1 MKVEIVDFFP
11 TEAGAQSGVFYFNR
25 HKKMA
30 ILYRNG
36 NQEVYNAILPNV
48 GQPGSRFKDSDG
60 DGIPDIREASMYDLQ
75 DIGWTPS
82 SGSTFNKPTYTSVG
96 GVTINATQVA
106 ISSLD
111 NPLNVLFNGSSNTI
125 RINKALQDG
134 AIQRHDNT
142 WDTFV
147 QNQTID
153 IHNGDYLIYD
163 TFIDSDGDGTSD
175 SKDAFPNDPNEDT
188 DIDGDGVGANTD
200 VDDLDA
206 NRSSG
211 NDDDGD
217 GIDNE
222 FDNDPNDGPLGD
234 IDNDGIANNQDVFPA
249 DPTNTKYDQQLVWN
263 EMAGPLTTTGGP
275 YGLSASTDSGETISF
290 SIVSGP
296 GTVNGNI
303 LNPSSDGVIVV
314 QASAPGNTQYNP
326 ASVNKSFNIL
336 DASTDTDSDG
346 TPDLTDTD
354 DDNDGVPDTSD
365 NYPTNPNR
373 ASGNDNDGDGT
384 DDEFDDDDDNDGIL
398 DINDTFP
405 FNSNESADSDGDGI
419 GDNADTD
426 DDNDGIPDTQD
437 SDHPSNTNAP
447 DSDGDGII
455 DSYDSSDDRTASY
468 IFLGSYDRYDPYST
482 SYMPEANINSNQPVD
497 FKSIA
502 KLRST
507 NDPSLQ
513 NDYNYVINENL
524 TFSIVNGQTI
534 ASLNNGV
541 LSFSA
546 AGTVDLR
553 VSFAGTTSYL
563 AAAPRTV
570 RFTVAYVAPD
580 SDSDGIPDISDPDP
594 FLPNAIMG
602 RSRSYWDTTSLN
614 NTGRLKVD
622 WNFAY
627 QGPGTVST
635 WEFHNCD
642 SSGNIL
648 STISKPG
655 GQPYYRAWSG
665 QQLGTTRLRF
675 GRVHATLTDGTQT
688 ELSEVI
694 SVTNLGPVDDPVNY
708 GNFRYEISGTNP
720 HYVYDNTQDFNG
732 SYTAVSGLTFNGA
745 PVFKN
750 NASNKCIVL
759 QHLVLGYQDLR
770 YDSGS
775 WHHWT
780 FTDWATIVGV
790 AGYPNF
796 PTPSDSD
803 PSSFITLPINSYKP
817 LSSMGN
823 VYRDSNG
830 CMDSFERKH
839 PGLFALD
846 GMTIKTYYDGDST
859 PYQMTAVNNG
869 NFRAIYNYNG

>member
-11 TEAGAQSGVFYFNR
+11 TEAGAEAGVFYFNR

-30 ILYRNG
+30 ILYRGG
-36 NQEVYNAILPNV
+36 NQEVYHAILPNI

-75 DIGWTPS
+75 DIGWTPA
-82 SGSTFNKPTYTSVG
+82 SGSTFNKPAYTSVG
-96 GVTINATQVA
+96 GVTVNATQVA

-217 GIDNE
+217 GIENE

-373 ASGNDNDGDGT
+373 ASGNDNDGDGIDDEFDTDDDNDGVLDGNDGFPLDPNKASNTDTDGDGVDDLLDNDNTDGPLGDSDNDGVNNSNDNYPNDPNRASGNDSDGDGT
-384 DDEFDDDDDNDGIL
+384 DDEFDTDDDNDSVL
-398 DINDTFP
+398 DINDAFP
-405 FNSNESADSDGDGI
+405 LDPNEDTDSDGDDI
-419 GDNADTD
+419 GDNTDTD
-426 DDNDGIPDTQD
+426 DDGDGILDVADADHPDNAGKPDADGDGIIDEHDDDHDNDGIPDTQD
-437 SDHPSNTNAP
+437 SDHPSNINAA

-455 DSYDSSDDRTASY
+455 DAHDTSDDRSPTY
-468 IFLGSYDRYDPYST
+468 IWLGSYERIT
-482 SYMPEANINSNQPVD
+482 SSQTQWEATYIPQLTIDSDQTVD
-497 FKSIA
+497 FNAQYYTDSTA
-502 KLRST
+502 AALRTTDNWSH
-507 NDPSLQ
+507 NQSHG
-513 NDYNYVINENL
+513 NASNYDVDEDL
-524 TFSIVNGQTI
+524 TFNIANGQTI
-534 ASLNNGV
+534 ASVNNGV
-541 LSFSA
+541 LSFSGG
-546 AGTVDLR
+546 GTVDLE
-553 VSFAGTTSYL
+553 VSFPGNTSYQ
-563 AAAPRTV
+563 AAATRTIKY
-570 RFTVAYVAPD
+570 TVQYVGVQTSFLGISPVLIQGTPVSDFNQQYNHVGGRLPDWPALSNLSSTGGQMGWQGFSPPTGGWPVYRGVQNRDVYIMKWGATTWLIGYRGTEQWANTPPVGYTHLYPVDRTLAYVSVNGGTNTEELQESTARGGWFHRASGGGTITND
-580 SDSDGIPDISDPDP
+580 IPI
-594 FLPNAIMG
+594 
-602 RSRSYWDTTSLN
+602 T
-614 NTGRLKVD
+614 
-622 WNFAY
+622 
-627 QGPGTVST
+627 
-635 WEFHNCD
+635 
-642 SSGNIL
+642 
-648 STISKPG
+648 
-655 GQPYYRAWSG
+655 
-665 QQLGTTRLRF
+665 
-675 GRVHATLTDGTQT
+675 ATL
-688 ELSEVI
+688 I
-694 SVTNLGPVDDPVNY
+694 
-708 GNFRYEISGTNP
+708 
-720 HYVYDNTQDFNG
+720 
-732 SYTAVSGLTFNGA
+732 
-745 PVFKN
+745 
-750 NASNKCIVL
+750 
-759 QHLVLGYQDLR
+759 
-770 YDSGS
+770 
-775 WHHWT
+775 
-780 FTDWATIVGV
+780 
-790 AGYPNF
+790 
-796 PTPSDSD
+796 
-803 PSSFITLPINSYKP
+803 
-817 LSSMGN
+817 
-823 VYRDSNG
+823 
-830 CMDSFERKH
+830 
-839 PGLFALD
+839 
-846 GMTIKTYYDGDST
+846 
-859 PYQMTAVNNG
+859 
-869 NFRAIYNYNG
+869 